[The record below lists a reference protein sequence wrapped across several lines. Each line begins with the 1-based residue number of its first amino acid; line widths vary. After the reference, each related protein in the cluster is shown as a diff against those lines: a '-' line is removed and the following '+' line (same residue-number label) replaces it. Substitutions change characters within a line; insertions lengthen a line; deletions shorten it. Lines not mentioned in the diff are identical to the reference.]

1 MQDRSTSENIHF
13 QVNLWKII
21 NFSIVDV
28 DLWRENFLTHAIF
41 IKYSEKLDKKKVDM
55 KIDSILTVMK
65 YEGMQWRKKI
75 QIAMENSKLNKNSPS
90 LQFYVM
96 AEMKI

>member
-1 MQDRSTSENIHF
+1 M
-13 QVNLWKII
+13 
-21 NFSIVDV
+21 DV

-65 YEGMQWRKKI
+65 YEEKHAMKKFKLQWKT
-75 QIAMENSKLNKNSPS
+75 QN
-90 LQFYVM
+90 
-96 AEMKI
+96 